1 MTVLQGLNLSPKVLI
16 YLVVTRHSSGAVA
29 WYSINGCWFW
39 LSCEMGSCNC
49 QLIKKESAE
58 RADLQISQGRQA
70 LAHQLR
76 PQGLGTFFRGTPRRA
91 YACARV
97 RAALASPLRSLP
109 ARRPRGISG
118 PSPVPAANCNS
129 LAASPAS
136 SSLSRL
142 GHLWQLACATED
154 LIETGWLLM
163 PERAENVG
171 TKNRRSDGQDWHR
184 IGFALVTDLS
194 SKAAVAVSSIRW
206 ICIENSKM
214 ARLPTVRACRVHANL
229 PCLSTVPKS
238 TK

>member
-1 MTVLQGLNLSPKVLI
+1 
-16 YLVVTRHSSGAVA
+16 
-29 WYSINGCWFW
+29 
-39 LSCEMGSCNC
+39 MGSCNC

-76 PQGLGTFFRGTPRRA
+76 PQGLGTFYRGMPRRA

-97 RAALASPLRSLP
+97 RAARASPLRSLP

-118 PSPVPAANCNS
+118 PSPAANCKA

-136 SSLSRL
+136 SFLSRL
-142 GHLWQLACATED
+142 EHRWQLACATED
-154 LIETGWLLM
+154 LIETGWLRM
-163 PERAENVG
+163 PERAVNVG

-184 IGFALVTDLS
+184 IGFAHGWFSAVTGLRP
-194 SKAAVAVSSIRW
+194 KAAVAVSSIRW

-214 ARLPTVRACRVHANL
+214 ACLPTVRACRVHAHL
-229 PCLSTVPKS
+229 PCVSTFQKS
-238 TK
+238 SK